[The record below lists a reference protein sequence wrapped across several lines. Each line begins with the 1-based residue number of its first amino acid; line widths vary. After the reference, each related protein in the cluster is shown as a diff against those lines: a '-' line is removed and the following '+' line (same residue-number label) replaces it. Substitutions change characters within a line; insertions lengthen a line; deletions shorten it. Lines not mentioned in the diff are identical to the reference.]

1 MGSLGIAINGGRYVR
16 VDSSINDMYRT
27 VRLRTIRAG
36 QDSAKLDFYVFRK
49 KGPVVRKSVLLKDLS
64 QNGDTPAELTLK
76 VERRSFAVWE
86 ITARKHDGTVKNIR
100 VRTGIG
106 LWPLLIA
113 AVALLLF
120 GGWLLFRLVGGDSPV
135 VSSPVSTV
143 SEITEKIEPAEPP
156 QLIESEPVE
165 TPAPQFPTQTIVYF
179 RPESAKLSNAA
190 MAELKTLAGL
200 VPEGISIE
208 ISGHCANYG
217 TERGRRVLSRLRAD
231 VVADY
236 LSGLIP
242 FSVSIEVKGY
252 GGSRPLNRD
261 PELQDVNRRVEIN
274 LSGDGG

>member
-16 VDSSINDMYRT
+16 VDSSINDLYRT

-36 QDSAKLDFYVFRK
+36 QDSAKLDFCVFRK
-49 KGPVVRKSVLLKDLS
+49 KGPVVRKSVLLKGLS

-86 ITARKHDGTVKNIR
+86 ITARKPDGTVKDIR

-113 AVALLLF
+113 AAALLLF
-120 GGWLLFRLVGGDSPV
+120 GGWLLFRLVSGGYSIDSR
-135 VSSPVSTV
+135 PVSTV
-143 SEITEKIEPAEPP
+143 SEITEKIEPAEPV
-156 QLIESEPVE
+156 ES
-165 TPAPQFPTQTIVYF
+165 PAPQFPTQTIVYF
-179 RPESAKLSNAA
+179 RPERADLSNTA
-190 MAELKTLAGL
+190 MAELKTLAGMI
-200 VPEGISIE
+200 PEGISIE

-274 LSGDGG
+274 LSGGDG

>member
-16 VDSSINDMYRT
+16 VDSSINDLYRT

-49 KGPVVRKSVLLKDLS
+49 KGPVVRKSVLLKGLS
-64 QNGDTPAELTLK
+64 QNCDTPAELTLK

-86 ITARKHDGTVKNIR
+86 ITALKPDGTVKDIR

-106 LWPLLIA
+106 LRPLLIA

-120 GGWLLFRLVGGDSPV
+120 GGWLLFRLVSGDFSV
-135 VSSPVSTV
+135 DSRPVSTV

-179 RPESAKLSNAA
+179 QPESANLSKEA
-190 MAELKTLAGL
+190 MAELKTLAGMI
-200 VPEGISIE
+200 PEGISIE

-217 TERGRRVLSRLRAD
+217 TERGRRVLSRVRAD
-231 VVADY
+231 VVEAY

-274 LSGDGG
+274 LSGGGG